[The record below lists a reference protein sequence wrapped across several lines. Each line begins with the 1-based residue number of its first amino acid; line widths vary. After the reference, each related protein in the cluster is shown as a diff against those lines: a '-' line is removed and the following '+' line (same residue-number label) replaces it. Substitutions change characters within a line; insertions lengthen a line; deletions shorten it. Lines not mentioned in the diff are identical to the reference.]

1 MRKKT
6 IISYGNGNTISKKI
20 LMLENVTDIKILS
33 NNIAWKIIELLS
45 SKPMYPA
52 EVAKELKLY
61 DQTVYYYI
69 RKLARIGAIEQVGTR
84 LIRGGTARL
93 FSASSPSFG
102 LELEGNAEKLESPN
116 YTKYEKRKNIPDILK
131 EFYENNSFSGLIVV
145 GAPDPHGPYKSS
157 SRDGHYAVHL
167 SFYLGTLSESYTS
180 GFIVKL
186 DVDAKAEK
194 DIDNRNLILIGGPG
208 TNIVTSEFNR
218 YLQIKFNEDNYWSG
232 LTDQSGRIFNMDNH
246 GLIAKINNPYN
257 KDKKILILAGVRSI
271 GTKASVIALTNYGNK
286 ISDNSST
293 DNQLAL
299 VVQGFDMN
307 ADGKIDHVDI
317 VS

>member
-69 RKLARIGAIEQVGTR
+69 RKLAGIGAIEQVGTR

-93 FSASSPSFG
+93 YSASSPSFG

>member
-1 MRKKT
+1 
-6 IISYGNGNTISKKI
+6 
-20 LMLENVTDIKILS
+20 
-33 NNIAWKIIELLS
+33 
-45 SKPMYPA
+45 
-52 EVAKELKLY
+52 
-61 DQTVYYYI
+61 
-69 RKLARIGAIEQVGTR
+69 
-84 LIRGGTARL
+84 
-93 FSASSPSFG
+93 
-102 LELEGNAEKLESPN
+102 
-116 YTKYEKRKNIPDILK
+116 
-131 EFYENNSFSGLIVV
+131 
-145 GAPDPHGPYKSS
+145 
-157 SRDGHYAVHL
+157 
-167 SFYLGTLSESYTS
+167 LGTLSESYTS

-218 YLQIKFNEDNYWSG
+218 YLKIKFNEDNYWSG

-246 GLIAKINNPYN
+246 GLIAKISNPYN